1 MDLQPQ
7 TCFICTVRF
16 MPNYQTLTCQQCNVS
31 LCLSCVLLYTPETAF
46 PMHLANYSETSSLQ
60 CYNHTKECA
69 KRLMRDPYMAP
80 VYYEYQRFY
89 NTDEYIQVLE
99 ERVVNA
105 KKEIE
110 CLKGELQNTQ
120 NRLAG
125 AKIDLLNA
133 RQRKR
138 HTAEDE
144 GRVD

>member
-1 MDLQPQ
+1 
-7 TCFICTVRF
+7 
-16 MPNYQTLTCQQCNVS
+16 
-31 LCLSCVLLYTPETAF
+31 
-46 PMHLANYSETSSLQ
+46 MHLANYSETSSLQ